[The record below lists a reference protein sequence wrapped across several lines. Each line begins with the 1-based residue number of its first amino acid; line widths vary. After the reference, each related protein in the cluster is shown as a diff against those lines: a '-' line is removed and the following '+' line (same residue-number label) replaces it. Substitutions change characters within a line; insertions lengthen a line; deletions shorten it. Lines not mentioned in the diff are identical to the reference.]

1 MLEEF
6 VEKFASQIKQEVL
19 KDANIEQS
27 FPLELTREECA
38 KMLGCSVNTFD
49 KRFRNAMGFPVCSNG
64 KYPRDAVRAWYAEN
78 WDEI

>member
-6 VEKFASQIKQEVL
+6 VEQVASKIGFEVL
-19 KDANIEQS
+19 RNADLEQS

-49 KRFRNAMGFPVCSNG
+49 KRFRNARSFPVCSNG
-64 KYPRDAVRAWYAEN
+64 KYPRDAVRKWYAEN
-78 WDEI
+78 WDEL